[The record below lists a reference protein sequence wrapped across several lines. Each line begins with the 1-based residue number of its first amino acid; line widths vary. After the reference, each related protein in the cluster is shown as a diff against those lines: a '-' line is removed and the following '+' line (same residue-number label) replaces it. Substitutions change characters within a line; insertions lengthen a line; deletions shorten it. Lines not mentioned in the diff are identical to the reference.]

1 MSGGQRRDVG
11 RGNLAITPAG
21 LEGRAEVL
29 YVLLPLLVLALDRA
43 FRLHGAGELLTD
55 TEFSFAAAVLFG
67 QSVAK
72 YVRGAT
78 RAGTNGAQ
86 IAYGAVKMIV
96 FGLIPSLYTM
106 SWMVDYNTNRQPY
119 ESGKFVAV
127 SIFGQ
132 DMPLPILAPAIAQL
146 SLCAVGIYVFMRV
159 SAHAGSGRPAADHG
173 VDVPPPVAPA

>member
-1 MSGGQRRDVG
+1 MTGEVPRSVE
-11 RGNLAITPAG
+11 RGVPAITPEG
-21 LEGRAEVL
+21 LEGRAEL
-29 YVLLPLLVLALDRA
+29 LFVLLPLFVLALDRA
-43 FRLHGAGELLTD
+43 FRLHGLPELLTD

-72 YVRGAT
+72 YVRGAV
-78 RAGTNGAQ
+78 RRGLDGGR
-86 IAYGAVKMIV
+86 IAYGAVKIIV
-96 FGLIPSLYTM
+96 FGLIPALYTM